1 MQAHCSPGQ
10 LIVRHRHAIGYA
22 AVVLKGGYEEAG
34 SEGRRVVRA
43 GDVLIHHAF
52 ASHLD
57 RIGPQGA
64 EVLNVALQPGLVA
77 TEICAGTVAD
87 PEELERVHRTDPH
100 TAQAMLLA
108 QIKPSDKT
116 LSDWPDLLR
125 KRLASASDMSLAQQ
139 ARAFGLARE
148 TVSRGFA
155 KLYGIS
161 PATFRLE
168 ARARRAWRRI
178 VAEPT
183 PLATIAAEEGFADQ
197 AHMTRAVTALTGS
210 PPGAWRRSHSFKTG
224 RGPRA

>member
-10 LIVRHRHAIGYA
+10 LIARHRHATGYA

-57 RIGPQGA
+57 RIGAKGA
-64 EVLNVALQPGLVA
+64 EVLNIVLPPNLA
-77 TEICAGTVAD
+77 TNICAGMIAD
-87 PEELERVHRTDPH
+87 PETLERVHRTDPR

-108 QIKPSDKT
+108 QIKPWDKV
-116 LSDWPDLLR
+116 LNDWPDVLLA
-125 KRLASASDMSLAQQ
+125 RLSSAAALSLAQQ

-161 PATFRLE
+161 PAAFRLE

-183 PLATIAAEEGFADQ
+183 PLVTIAAEEGFADQ
-197 AHMTRAVTALTGS
+197 AHMTRAVKALTGS
-210 PPGAWRRSHSFKTG
+210 PPGVWRRSHSFKTD
-224 RGPRA
+224 PAHRA